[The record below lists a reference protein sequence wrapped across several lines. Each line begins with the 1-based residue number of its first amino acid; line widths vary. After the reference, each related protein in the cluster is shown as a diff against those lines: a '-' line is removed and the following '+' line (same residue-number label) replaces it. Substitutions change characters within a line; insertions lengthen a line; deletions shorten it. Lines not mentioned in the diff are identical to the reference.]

1 MATGNMYPSIFHGH
15 GGVHVFDHLTV
26 NGHIVSIFSA
36 IIHCAKLSVFSFLVD
51 YFLEVNF

>member
-1 MATGNMYPSIFHGH
+1 M
-15 GGVHVFDHLTV
+15 FDHLTV